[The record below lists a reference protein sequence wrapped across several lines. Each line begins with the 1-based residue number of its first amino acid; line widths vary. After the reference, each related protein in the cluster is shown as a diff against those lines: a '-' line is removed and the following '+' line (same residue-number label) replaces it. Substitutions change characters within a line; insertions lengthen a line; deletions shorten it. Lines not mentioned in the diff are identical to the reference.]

1 MRGGDNSSK
10 EDFDRKLSAAA
21 IKDLIAKHQRK
32 DAFWT
37 DIEQRFTLIK
47 QATDEDV
54 QAKLQLKK
62 DFENRLQTYYEE
74 NIIDKKSWLSKVYEP
89 SEQYISIVID
99 IMMYCK
105 YKIMNSLSI
114 EGVAEM
120 LSKVKVSLLKIIQG
134 PEFIKGISI
143 QSC

>member
-37 DIEQRFTLIK
+37 DIEQRFTLVK

-134 PEFIKGISI
+134 TEFIKGISI